1 MVHVDLICVKFEGQ
15 VHRSQNKTATTT
27 VASAAR
33 AVNVYTAGDLWW
45 MWLISDRN
53 LLWLNVVL
61 KWSVE
66 PGLKAF
72 LVICKFTVWVVII
85 IIHTPVF
92 MVMSSWPK
100 PLREFTQFIWWMQTV
115 LLLTPKAD
123 TYFTMPQRVEG
134 WVDLATAGMVGS
146 PCPRL
151 YIAVDVVINTAAHD
165 LSHCSQSC
173 GY

>member
-1 MVHVDLICVKFEGQ
+1 MMVHVDLICVKFEGQ

-72 LVICKFTVWVVII
+72 LVIGKFTVWVVII
-85 IIHTPVF
+85 IIHMPVF
-92 MVMSSWPK
+92 MVLSSWPK
-100 PLREFTQFIWWMQTV
+100 PLREFTQFIWWMQYYYSPQK
-115 LLLTPKAD
+115 LILTLPCRREWKAEL
-123 TYFTMPQRVEG
+123 TYPLQE
-134 WVDLATAGMVGS
+134 WCAALAQGCT
-146 PCPRL
+146 
-151 YIAVDVVINTAAHD
+151 
-165 LSHCSQSC
+165 SQWMSW
-173 GY
+173 